1 MKNILYV
8 ISFFLFVGFVLS
20 SCNNDKPKQSDES
33 PSIVE
38 NQECVADSILADFY
52 KLLSQEEYDN
62 CINYFSSNLFDNLD
76 STIIYQGLQ
85 NRNRVMNI
93 SSGFEIL
100 YQYNKTDVELG
111 DLFFYHT
118 KCFTEQG
125 DYHFENI
132 GFVREN
138 GICKIQ
144 IYEYGNMPYVSV
156 DKAND
161 TASGLNA
168 ILTELYRVVNFGD
181 FNDALVMIDQELV
194 DRVGIEKVKNGFEN
208 ALGIKKGVQ
217 SFKVEEIH
225 TEILENIPVV
235 VMRIAETGQ
244 NGVTVTEITL
254 SCRLDGYKIAMAED
268 VPVVLLDSNKELSGD
283 ELEAIK
289 SQIEKFYNFL
299 KSGNYEMILNSIDE
313 LVFTSVDRETIR
325 NSFVQR
331 NTYYGI
337 PITRNVSTYSVQ
349 TINDRPSVEIIL
361 EVNNQNNKQSKEKI
375 ILIQSKSGQLKLY
388 AYEYSESKF

>member
-33 PSIVE
+33 PGIVD
-38 NQECVADSILADFY
+38 NRECVADSILADFY
-52 KLLSQEEYDN
+52 KFLSQEEYDK
-62 CINYFSSNLFDNLD
+62 CISYFSSNLFENLD

-85 NRNRVMNI
+85 NRNSVMNI

-111 DLFFYHT
+111 DLAFFHT
-118 KCFTEQG
+118 KCFTEEG
-125 DYHFENI
+125 EYHFENI
-132 GFVREN
+132 GFIREN

-144 IYEYGNMPYVSV
+144 IYEYGNMPYVSL

-161 TASGLNA
+161 TASGLNS

-181 FNDALVMIDQELV
+181 FDDALALIDQELV

-217 SFKVEEIH
+217 SFEVEEVYS
-225 TEILENIPVV
+225 EMLEDIPVV

-268 VPVVLLDSNKELSGD
+268 IPVVLLDPDKELSGD
-283 ELEAIK
+283 ELKAIS
-289 SQIEKFYNFL
+289 SQIDKFYNFL
-299 KSGNYEMILNSIDE
+299 KSGNYEIILNSIDKI
-313 LVFTSVDRETIR
+313 VFSSVDRETIR

-331 NTYYGI
+331 NTYYGVPVDYNI
-337 PITRNVSTYSVQ
+337 STFSVQ
-349 TINDRPSVEIIL
+349 SINDKPSVEIIL
-361 EVNNQNNKQSKEKI
+361 EVNNQNKKQSKEKI